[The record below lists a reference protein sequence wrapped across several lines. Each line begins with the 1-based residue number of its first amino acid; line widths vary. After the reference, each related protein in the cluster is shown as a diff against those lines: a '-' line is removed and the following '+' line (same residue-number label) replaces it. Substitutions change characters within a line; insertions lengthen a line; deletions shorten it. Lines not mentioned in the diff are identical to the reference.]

1 MVVVGGGVISIEY
14 ASIFSAFGAA
24 VTLAER

>member
-1 MVVVGGGVISIEY
+1 MVVVGSGVISIEY
-14 ASIFSAFGAA
+14 ASIFSAFGVT